1 MADLKILTDSAVKAW
16 KQQIERTDE
25 LFAGMSDADLERE
38 VAPGRNRVFYL
49 LGHLVAVHDRMLPLL
64 GLGERL
70 HPELDTEF
78 LIEADTHTKS
88 AVSAASLRASWKEV
102 NQILMSAIESLA
114 PEGWLERH
122 TAVSPE
128 DFAQDPLRNRLS
140 VLLSRTS
147 HVAFHLGQIRLTTK

>member
-1 MADLKILTDSAVKAW
+1 MSALKLLTDSAVKAW

-25 LFAGMSDADLERE
+25 LFAGMSDTDLERE

-49 LGHLVAVHDRMLPLL
+49 LGHLTAVHDRMLPLL

-70 HPELDTEF
+70 HPELDKEF
-78 LIEADTHTKS
+78 LTEADTHTTS
-88 AVSAASLRASWKEV
+88 DVAAQSLRASWNEV
-102 NQILMSAIESLA
+102 NARLTNAIESLA
-114 PEGWLERH
+114 PEAWLERH

-128 DFAQDPLRNRLS
+128 DFAADPLRNRLS
-140 VLLSRTS
+140 VLLNRTG